1 MSDDHS
7 PGDARKPYADIG
19 GPEARHAQ
27 THDVARERHT
37 NPKGPEPEDPTFDE
51 QLRDQT
57 PERIREEAST
67 NVTPGDADKDLVSQL
82 SQLTDDELGRLSVVE
97 AGTQLPQG
105 SVFLDL
111 NDLKAGPFKAIG
123 GHEAGKDQKLIAK
136 SETDYELWNRLA
148 GRDDEPTIE
157 RPDTDQN
164 G

>member
-7 PGDARKPYADIG
+7 PGDARKPYSDIG
-19 GPEARHAQ
+19 GPEERHAQ

-57 PERIREEAST
+57 PERIRQDAATQVS
-67 NVTPGDADKDLVSQL
+67 PADADKALTEQL

-97 AGTQLPQG
+97 PGTQLPQG

-123 GHEAGKDQKLIAK
+123 GQEAEKGQKLIAK
-136 SETDYELWNRLA
+136 GETDYELWNRLA
-148 GRDDEPTIE
+148 GRDDDPTIE
-157 RPDTDQN
+157 RPGTEQ
-164 G
+164 GG